1 MVEGAQDI
9 RVKKTQM
16 ALCHTMMELLETKSF
31 QKITVNDICQNAMVS
46 RSTFYLHFEDKYQLL
61 RYCMQVEREKLN
73 EQRERSVDPRIAL
86 QRMLERVRE
95 QHRVYRNLFLND
107 VNLELVRMFQNVFHR
122 FFSELLADFEEQG
135 AELPGPV
142 ELVAVYCGNGLSGM
156 MMWWIEN
163 DFPVSVEEMALCQ
176 YNLLSDIFSD

>member
-1 MVEGAQDI
+1 MESTQDI
-9 RVKKTQM
+9 RVTKTQL
-16 ALCHTMMELLETKSF
+16 ALSRTMLELLEKKSF

-61 RYCMQVEREKLN
+61 QHCMQQERFKLEEAVECDDPRVFL
-73 EQRERSVDPRIAL
+73 QTMLQTIRER
-86 QRMLERVRE
+86 
-95 QHRVYRNLFLND
+95 HHVYRNLFLND
-107 VNLELVRMFQNVFHR
+107 INLELVRMFQKVFHG
-122 FFSELLADFEEQG
+122 FFSELLTSYQEQG
-135 AELPGPV
+135 AELPGPAP
-142 ELVAVYCGNGLSGM
+142 LVAVYCGNGLAGM